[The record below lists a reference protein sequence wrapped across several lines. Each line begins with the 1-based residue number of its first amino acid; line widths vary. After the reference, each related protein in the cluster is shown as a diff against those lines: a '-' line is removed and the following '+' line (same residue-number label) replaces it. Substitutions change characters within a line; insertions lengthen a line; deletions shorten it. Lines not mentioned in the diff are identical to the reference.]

1 MAGSTGARRAW
12 QLNGGCSPASTTCMD
27 ICTARADTE
36 QTRGDGDGDGHGSQ
50 RVCSCRDG
58 PRRADRPRRARAG
71 SLAHVRLEAAAYG
84 HPVTRFFSRSPP
96 TPSKTHFGL
105 HSAPWTCQRESDRS
119 SAPVRR
125 PRSVR
130 LGICA
135 APWSF
140 RAARGGLLVVT
151 CCEEAPSPP
160 VVPFVMASD
169 PPQDNERAHPELA
182 PNATH
187 ALQPQDDDDT
197 PPSAIEDD
205 DQPLPHNGLDDPLQP
220 SRPAKRRKL
229 DDLTPRRSTSRAA
242 SPPWKAFAADGPTT
256 IIENGRRKSSRVNR
270 DQPPPEPTPPIKKPA
285 RANGASKTTSAS
297 KATSKQSSRAVSAS
311 TTSSRANKPPPSSKK
326 AVALP
331 HLQSPTRKSERTRK
345 PPTALVTES
354 AEPAAANPTPESS
367 RRRPARGRKPTVTS
381 TDDGAKDLHD
391 PNHSFDPWDAPPPR
405 IRLTFRKLDPPNR
418 HPHHMPPPP
427 KHVSFADWLQ
437 QDDPL
442 EGEESQ
448 RITEEKAK
456 EEAER
461 RLQIVEA
468 AERGVLSLGRC
479 SIFQPEPANE
489 PPPQYS
495 HWDHVV
501 NHALTFNKLL
511 REENAHHRKTAK
523 ILAREAYEYW
533 KEKYKRKSQDEIDQ
547 EEADRA
553 LLRYKQLI
561 KDVKD
566 TWANVRVEIDKERV
580 AKWEAE
586 QVQLG
591 AKAMDS
597 MFNQAQEILGRNV
610 VDSASSFVSDDR
622 DSDGEG
628 EDFESAASHLSEQE
642 GMDANMTSDSDSN
655 DGEGDDEDAN
665 LTAEQLR
672 EKYGQLPDLPD
683 DSSTASDEDEDED
696 EDETMDEADHGTP
709 EPTPDPDIE
718 PENGHEIPELPS
730 SQATSQHGDNLANG
744 HEKGPHYLDPATV
757 ELDVVD
763 EALLDSD
770 EDGSGSGSEEWPS
783 DEDGSEDGS
792 EEDDEEQPESGSEG
806 GDDVGVMGFLAPDE
820 IKKLKEAAKKVV
832 DDVAAET
839 EGAVTEQPIDD
850 IEASNG
856 TMETY
861 YENTKQD
868 IKPVTKENGEPRDLD
883 YHMEPMADVDSM
895 PLPEEDDAEVGDEP
909 EADKQDQDD
918 EAAPG
923 KEISRSRSRH
933 ASEPPRVEIPSL
945 LRGTLR
951 EYQHDGLDWLANLY
965 DSETNGI
972 LADEMGLGKTIQTIS
987 VLAYIA
993 VYRQKWGP
1001 HLVVV
1006 PTSVML
1012 NWEMEFKKFLPGF
1025 KILTYYGDIN
1035 ERKRKRIG
1043 WRNTGKDMIN
1053 VVITSYQLI
1062 LQDAAAFKM
1071 RAWQY
1076 LVLDEAHNIKNFKS
1090 QRWQTMLNLR
1100 TERRLLLTGTPLQN
1114 NIDELWSL
1122 LYFLMP
1128 AGFAGEGR
1136 IAGLEEFTMALK
1148 NPTNQILEQGRQQL
1162 DAEAQKIV
1170 KKLHEV
1176 LRPYLLR
1183 RLKADVEKQMPGKYE
1198 HVVYCKLSKRQR
1210 QLYDGFMGRA
1220 STKEIL
1226 SSGNYMSIINCLMS
1240 LRKVCNHPDL
1250 FETRAIVTS
1259 MAMPKSVA
1267 AQFEI
1272 KDFLIRKR
1280 LSQGMEEK
1288 QVSLDAL
1295 NFVFANRE
1303 RMSLLQA
1310 RRSQQIRAT
1319 RPLEDLIEV
1328 QTRRINQHTE
1338 SGPSS
1343 MQSTLAAMANRER
1356 IAIRDHLR
1364 TCLKL
1369 TRARTQFLPM
1379 YGKGLIDRL
1388 TMDYQTYAF
1397 GAREPNEQI
1406 TRPPQPTYNQPY
1418 GPGMQ
1423 YHQPNPFGHAP
1434 VSLPPV
1440 IGIKEGRRGRLG
1452 FRQPL
1457 RPALA
1462 SLWHQQRITAFT
1474 NMIPTLEERAET
1486 LEPLLTRF
1494 TCVTPAVAAEELAPL
1509 TLSQPGVKL
1518 IRSSEM
1524 AHQRDPFHEPRIR
1537 QSIAFPD
1544 KRLLQYDCGKLQ
1556 RLATLLRD
1564 LQAGG
1569 HRALIFTQMTKV
1581 LDILEQFLNIHG
1593 HRYLRLDGATKVE
1606 QRQILTDRF
1615 NNDPRILCFILSS
1628 RSGGLGINLT
1638 GADTVIFYDLDWN
1651 PAMDKQCQDRSH
1663 RIGQTRDVHIYKFVS
1678 EYTIEANILRKSNQ
1692 KRLLDDVIIQKG
1704 DFTTD
1709 TFNRVTWRDAL
1720 DDGLGDE
1727 AGAAMDRVLGEKA
1740 GLLSNTNI
1748 MGTVEDTED
1757 VSAANVAQKEIVD
1770 EIRDDQVDFSESTA
1784 VTPGGAT
1791 RAASV
1796 DLREEMPGGIGG
1808 EKQRRHVDE
1817 YMLDRGREE
1826 WGKEPYKPLTERQRR
1841 HRKGQDRH
1849 RTSKKR
1855 RY

>member
-1 MAGSTGARRAW
+1 
-12 QLNGGCSPASTTCMD
+12 
-27 ICTARADTE
+27 
-36 QTRGDGDGDGHGSQ
+36 
-50 RVCSCRDG
+50 
-58 PRRADRPRRARAG
+58 
-71 SLAHVRLEAAAYG
+71 
-84 HPVTRFFSRSPP
+84 
-96 TPSKTHFGL
+96 
-105 HSAPWTCQRESDRS
+105 
-119 SAPVRR
+119 
-125 PRSVR
+125 
-130 LGICA
+130 
-135 APWSF
+135 
-140 RAARGGLLVVT
+140 
-151 CCEEAPSPP
+151 
-160 VVPFVMASD
+160 MASD
-169 PPQDNERAHPELA
+169 PPQQPEHAHDDDNPA
-182 PNATH
+182 ATH
-187 ALQPQDDDDT
+187 DVQPVDGNQTLGIKEEEETSAQNGDGDDGIQ
-197 PPSAIEDD
+197 A
-205 DQPLPHNGLDDPLQP
+205 
-220 SRPAKRRKL
+220 SRPTKRRKL
-229 DDLTPRRSTSRAA
+229 ESLTPRRSLSRAA
-242 SPPWKAFAADGPTT
+242 SPPWKSFAADGPTT
-256 IIENGRRKSSRVNR
+256 VFDNGVRKSSRVNR
-270 DQPPPEPTPPIKKPA
+270 EAPTPPEPLIKKSSRIGVA
-285 RANGASKTTSAS
+285 KGTQTNGTSKSS
-297 KATSKQSSRAVSAS
+297 SKQSSRAVSIAATS
-311 TTSSRANKPPPSSKK
+311 AKAKTSSATKKK
-326 AVALP
+326 APAP
-331 HLQSPTRKSERTRK
+331 PLQSPTRKSERNKKASAATLATSPLSPALAKASPESTRK
-345 PPTALVTES
+345 
-354 AEPAAANPTPESS
+354 
-367 RRRPARGRKPTVTS
+367 RPGRARKSTLIS
-381 TDDGAKDLHD
+381 TDDAVQLFDLAED
-391 PNHSFDPWDAPPPR
+391 PQNTYDDQWNSVDMSNSTNSAAPR
-405 IRLTFRKLDPPNR
+405 IRLRFRRLTPPTR
-418 HPHHMPPPP
+418 HPHHLPPAR
-427 KHVSFADWLQ
+427 KHASFAEWLHH
-437 QDDPL
+437 DDAL
-442 EGEESQ
+442 EGEEGHK
-448 RITEEKAK
+448 ITEEKAK
-456 EEAER
+456 EEAYR
-461 RLQIVEA
+461 RLQIADA

-479 SIFQPEPANE
+479 SVFQPEPADE
-489 PPPQYS
+489 PPPKYR

-511 REENAHHRKTAK
+511 REENSYHRKMAK
-523 ILAREAYEYW
+523 TLAREAHEYW
-533 KEKYKRKSQDEIDQ
+533 KDKYKRKSQDEIDQ
-547 EEADRA
+547 EEADRT
-553 LLRYKQLI
+553 LLRYKQLV

-591 AKAMDS
+591 HKAMDD
-597 MFNQAQEILGRNV
+597 MFNQAQEILGRTV

-622 DSDGEG
+622 DTEGEG
-628 EDFESAASHLSEQE
+628 GDFGSGTSQVSGEEDVDHQ
-642 GMDANMTSDSDSN
+642 MTSDSESD
-655 DGEGDDEDAN
+655 EGHDDDEDAN

-672 EKYGQLPDLPD
+672 AKYEQLPDLPD
-683 DSSTASDEDEDED
+683 NNSSVDDEQEVGEDEDED
-696 EDETMDEADHGTP
+696 KAMDDDRGTP
-709 EPTPDPDIE
+709 EPTPDPDLQTEMHIE
-718 PENGHEIPELPS
+718 MENGDEPPDDPFTH
-730 SQATSQHGDNLANG
+730 ANG
-744 HEKGPHYLDPATV
+744 FHGEDVNGDEKKSDYIDPATV
-757 ELDVVD
+757 ELDAVD

-770 EDGSGSGSEEWPS
+770 DDASGSGSEEWSS
-783 DEDGSEDGS
+783 DEDEDSDQVG
-792 EEDDEEQPESGSEG
+792 EDDEGQSASVSELG
-806 GDDVGVMGFLAPDE
+806 DDDVGVMGFLTPAE
-820 IKKLKEAAKKVV
+820 IKKLKASAKTIV
-832 DDVAAET
+832 DDVNADNEIP
-839 EGAVTEQPIDD
+839 V
-850 IEASNG
+850 NG
-856 TMETY
+856 THDT
-861 YENTKQD
+861 
-868 IKPVTKENGEPRDLD
+868 NGTNGIHREEEEDVKVISD
-883 YHMEPMADVDSM
+883 TNGTTEDVDTADM
-895 PLPEEDDAEVGDEP
+895 GCILREDTS
-909 EADKQDQDD
+909 
-918 EAAPG
+918 EAAPAPIEIDAG
-923 KEISRSRSRH
+923 GFEKEDETVPEKAVLRSRSRH
-933 ASEPPRVEIPSL
+933 PSEPPRVEVPSL

-965 DSETNGI
+965 DSDTNGI

-987 VLAYIA
+987 VLAYVA
-993 VYRQKWGP
+993 LHRQKWGP

-1025 KILTYYGDIN
+1025 KILTYYGDIA

-1043 WRNTGKDMIN
+1043 WRNTGRDMIN

-1148 NPTNQILEQGRQQL
+1148 NPTSQILEQGRQQL
-1162 DAEAQKIV
+1162 DAEAQRIV

-1259 MAMPKSVA
+1259 MAMSKSVA
-1267 AQFEI
+1267 ARFEI

-1280 LSQGMEEK
+1280 LSEGMEDK
-1288 QVSLDAL
+1288 VVSLEAL
-1295 NFVFANRE
+1295 NLVFAHRE
-1303 RMSLLQA
+1303 RTSTLQA
-1310 RRSQQIRAT
+1310 RRAQQIRAT

-1328 QTRRINQHTE
+1328 QTRRINQAAE
-1338 SGPSS
+1338 AVPSS
-1343 MQSTLAAMANRER
+1343 IQSTLAAMANRER
-1356 IAIRDHLR
+1356 TAVREHLR

-1369 TRARTQFLPM
+1369 TRARTQFLPI

-1388 TMDYQTYAF
+1388 TMDYESYAF
-1397 GAREPNEQI
+1397 GAREPDEQI
-1406 TRPPQPTYNQPY
+1406 TRPPQPSYNNPAY
-1418 GPGMQ
+1418 GPPGMQ
-1423 YHQPNPFGHAP
+1423 YHQPNPFGHGP

-1440 IGIKEGRRGRLG
+1440 IGTKEGRRGRLG

-1457 RPALA
+1457 HPAFA
-1462 SLWHQQRITAFT
+1462 SLWHQQKINAFT
-1474 NMIPTLEERAET
+1474 DMIPTLEQRAEA
-1486 LEPLLTRF
+1486 LEPLVTRF

-1509 TLSQPGVKL
+1509 TLSNTGVQL
-1518 IRSSEM
+1518 VRSSDM
-1524 AHQRDPFHEPRIR
+1524 AYRRDPFHESRIR

-1740 GLLSNTNI
+1740 GLLGDARV

-1757 VSAANVAQKEIVD
+1757 MAAATVAQKEIVD
-1770 EIRDDQVDFSESTA
+1770 EIHDDQVDFSESA
-1784 VTPGGAT
+1784 AATPGGAT
-1791 RAASV
+1791 RAGSE
-1796 DLREEMPGGIGG
+1796 LGEEMPGGVDG
-1808 EKQRRHVDE
+1808 ERLRRHVDE
-1817 YMLDRGREE
+1817 YMLGRFRDEY
-1826 WGKEPYKPLTERQRR
+1826 GREPYKPPTDRQRR
-1841 HRKGQDRH
+1841 HRKGGDVH
-1849 RTSKKR
+1849 RTHKKKR
-1855 RY
+1855 Y

>member
-1 MAGSTGARRAW
+1 MIYCEAPSAAISVMASDPRPTPEHDDAPSAATHDA
-12 QLNGGCSPASTTCMD
+12 LPADDDDQPLGIKEEEEAS
-27 ICTARADTE
+27 A
-36 QTRGDGDGDGHGSQ
+36 QNGDGDGDG
-50 RVCSCRDG
+50 D
-58 PRRADRPRRARAG
+58 AD
-71 SLAHVRLEAAAYG
+71 
-84 HPVTRFFSRSPP
+84 
-96 TPSKTHFGL
+96 
-105 HSAPWTCQRESDRS
+105 
-119 SAPVRR
+119 
-125 PRSVR
+125 
-130 LGICA
+130 
-135 APWSF
+135 
-140 RAARGGLLVVT
+140 
-151 CCEEAPSPP
+151 
-160 VVPFVMASD
+160 
-169 PPQDNERAHPELA
+169 
-182 PNATH
+182 PNADGH
-187 ALQPQDDDDT
+187 D
-197 PPSAIEDD
+197 
-205 DQPLPHNGLDDPLQP
+205 GMQP

-229 DDLTPRRSTSRAA
+229 ESLTPRRSLSRAV
-242 SPPWKAFAADGPTT
+242 SPPWKSFAADGPTT
-256 IIENGRRKSSRVNR
+256 IFDNGVRKSSRVNR
-270 DQPPPEPTPPIKKPA
+270 EAPTPPEPAIKKSTRGGVA
-285 RANGASKTTSAS
+285 TGSHTNGTSKS
-297 KATSKQSSRAVSAS
+297 TSKQSSRAAS
-311 TTSSRANKPPPSSKK
+311 TSGAPPKAKTTSSAAKKK
-326 AVALP
+326 APALP
-331 HLQSPTRKSERTRK
+331 LQSPTRKSERTRRG
-345 PPTALVTES
+345 
-354 AEPAAANPTPESS
+354 PAAVFDSSPAVPTVAKASPEGL
-367 RRRPARGRKPTVTS
+367 RKRPGRKSTLTS
-381 TDDGAKDLHD
+381 TDGVAHNFDLTEDSLGAYDGTDGNPSDL
-391 PNHSFDPWDAPPPR
+391 STPR
-405 IRLTFRKLDPPNR
+405 IRLRFRKLDPPTR
-418 HPHHMPPPP
+418 HPHHLPPP
-427 KHVSFADWLQ
+427 KKYVSFAAWLH

-442 EGEESQ
+442 EGEEGLK
-448 RITEEKAK
+448 ITEEEAK
-456 EEAER
+456 EEADR
-461 RLQIVEA
+461 RLQIADA
-468 AERGVLSLGRC
+468 AERGVLSVGRC
-479 SIFQPEPANE
+479 SIFQPEAAEE
-489 PPPQYS
+489 PPPKFG

-511 REENAHHRKTAK
+511 REENAFHRRMAK
-523 ILAREAYEYW
+523 VLAREAYEYW
-533 KEKYKRKSQDEIDQ
+533 KNKYKRKSQDEIDQ

-553 LLRYKQLI
+553 LLRYKQLV

-566 TWANVRVEIDKERV
+566 TWAVVRVEIDKERV

-591 AKAMDS
+591 HKAMDD

-610 VDSASSFVSDDR
+610 IDSASSFVSDDR
-622 DSDGEG
+622 DTEGEG
-628 EDFESAASHLSEQE
+628 GDFGSGTSQVSGAEEVDHQ
-642 GMDANMTSDSDSN
+642 MTSDSESDEGH
-655 DGEGDDEDAN
+655 GEDEDAN

-672 EKYGQLPDLPD
+672 AKYEQLPDLSD
-683 DSSTASDEDEDED
+683 DSSGIDEQDDEEDEDDEEEDEDEAMD
-696 EDETMDEADHGTP
+696 MDMEDRGTP
-709 EPTPDPDIE
+709 EPTPDPDLE
-718 PENGHEIPELPS
+718 LEMAMENGDTCHDDPFT
-730 SQATSQHGDNLANG
+730 QTNG
-744 HEKGPHYLDPATV
+744 IHEKEVDEDSKKPDYIDPATV
-757 ELDVVD
+757 ELETVD
-763 EALLDSD
+763 DALLDSD
-770 EDGSGSGSEEWPS
+770 DDASGSGSEEWPS
-783 DEDGSEDGS
+783 DEDEDGVDEDEAQSASGS
-792 EEDDEEQPESGSEG
+792 EEEDDDEADGS
-806 GDDVGVMGFLAPDE
+806 DDDDAGVMGFLTPAE
-820 IKKLKEAAKKVV
+820 IKKLKESAKLIV
-832 DDVAAET
+832 DNSTIKDAPPVNGMHHEH
-839 EGAVTEQPIDD
+839 EE
-850 IEASNG
+850 NG
-856 TMETY
+856 T
-861 YENTKQD
+861 
-868 IKPVTKENGEPRDLD
+868 NGTNGVHEI
-883 YHMEPMADVDSM
+883 E
-895 PLPEEDDAEVGDEP
+895 EEDDTVIPDIKDAPVAADDTASDAILHNGTSEAVPTSMEIDAP
-909 EADKQDQDD
+909 ES
-918 EAAPG
+918 EG
-923 KEISRSRSRH
+923 EIETVSEKAVTAGRSRH
-933 ASEPPRVEIPSL
+933 PSEPPRVEIPSL

-965 DSETNGI
+965 ESDTNGI

-1025 KILTYYGDIN
+1025 KILTYYGDIA

-1043 WRNTGKDMIN
+1043 WRNTGRDMIN

-1148 NPTNQILEQGRQQL
+1148 NPTSQILDQGRQQL

-1220 STKEIL
+1220 STQEIL

-1267 AQFEI
+1267 ARFEI
-1272 KDFLIRKR
+1272 KDLMIRKR
-1280 LSQGMEEK
+1280 LSEGMEDK
-1288 QVSLDAL
+1288 RVNLDAL
-1295 NFVFANRE
+1295 NLVFAHRE
-1303 RMSLLQA
+1303 RTSVLQA

-1328 QTRRINQHTE
+1328 HTRRINKAAE
-1338 SGPSS
+1338 PGPPSV
-1343 MQSTLAAMANRER
+1343 QSTLAEMANRER
-1356 IAIRDHLR
+1356 VAVRDHLR
-1364 TCLKL
+1364 VCLKL
-1369 TRARTQFLPM
+1369 TRARTQFLPI

-1388 TMDYQTYAF
+1388 TLDYESYAF
-1397 GAREPNEQI
+1397 GAREPDEQI
-1406 TRPPQPTYNQPY
+1406 TRPAQPTYSQAYP
-1418 GPGMQ
+1418 PSMQ
-1423 YHQPNPFGHAP
+1423 YHQSNPSGHAP

-1452 FRQPL
+1452 FRKPL

-1462 SLWHQQRITAFT
+1462 SLWHQQKINAFAE
-1474 NMIPTLEERAET
+1474 MIPTIEERAEA
-1486 LEPLLTRF
+1486 LEPLVTRF

-1509 TLSQPGVKL
+1509 TLSSTGVGL
-1518 IRSSEM
+1518 VRSSEM
-1524 AHQRDPFHEPRIR
+1524 VRQRDPFHESRIR

-1593 HRYLRLDGATKVE
+1593 HRYLRLDGATKIE

-1709 TFNRVTWRDAL
+1709 TFNRVTWRDAI
-1720 DDGLGDE
+1720 DDGFGDE

-1740 GLLSNTNI
+1740 GLLGDARV

-1757 VSAANVAQKEIVD
+1757 MAAATVAQKEIVD
-1770 EIRDDQVDFSESTA
+1770 EIHDDQVDFSESTA
-1784 VTPGGAT
+1784 ATPGGAT
-1791 RAASV
+1791 RAGSE
-1796 DLREEMPGGIGG
+1796 LGEEMPGGIDG
-1808 EKQRRHVDE
+1808 ERLRRHVDE
-1817 YMLDRGREE
+1817 YMLARFRDEYGR
-1826 WGKEPYKPLTERQRR
+1826 EPYKPPTDRQKRN
-1841 HRKGQDRH
+1841 RKGGDVH
-1849 RTSKKR
+1849 RTSKKK